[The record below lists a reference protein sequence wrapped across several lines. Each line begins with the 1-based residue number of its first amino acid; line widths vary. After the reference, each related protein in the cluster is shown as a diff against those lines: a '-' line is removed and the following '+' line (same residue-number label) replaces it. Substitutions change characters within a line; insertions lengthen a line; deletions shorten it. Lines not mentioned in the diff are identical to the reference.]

1 MIFNPYLASLSF
13 TWRVFSADWIL
24 RNSEAGIK
32 QGSTNG
38 VRTWLLEAY
47 KARRIWMPF
56 HRDDES
62 WASVHLVLVHF
73 QFWGSVSK
81 LTGTKASK
89 QHNYVTK
96 NKQKILFSLK
106 KKIDLSIFS

>member
-1 MIFNPYLASLSF
+1 VIFNPYLASLSF

-56 HRDDES
+56 HRDDDS